1 MRGNSAAP
9 SGDSD
14 SRNCQFRGLR
24 EEDDNIALSSSSNM
38 CGVWLLA
45 CPLYTLISVV
55 FGSFCA
61 LFYSVFCP
69 LYSIVLCGS
78 RLLFVPL
85 CYFTRCRYRSVNR
98 RLLLL
103 DLSIR
108 SLLLTI
114 PVSMCRLKRLVSW
127 HPCAQRDSNFPLRD
141 VPMVIKLRCY
151 GCHGDAYRGR
161 DFRCVFIYL
170 DGVLVCRLLSSRFS
184 LTSRCLFVI
193 STSTG

>member
-1 MRGNSAAP
+1 MPPFVHYRSWYLAP
-9 SGDSD
+9 FVPFFILSFVPPFS
-14 SRNCQFRGLR
+14 
-24 EEDDNIALSSSSNM
+24 IALYSS
-38 CGVWLLA
+38 WLLFM
-45 CPLYTLISVV
+45 PLYH
-55 FGSFCA
+55 
-61 LFYSVFCP
+61 
-69 LYSIVLCGS
+69 
-78 RLLFVPL
+78 
-85 CYFTRCRYRSVNR
+85 FTPCRYRSVNR

-103 DLSIR
+103 DISLR

-141 VPMVIKLRCY
+141 VPMVIKLRCH

-170 DGVLVCRLLSSRFS
+170 DGVLVCRLLSSRLS
-184 LTSRCLFVI
+184 LISRCLFVI

>member
-1 MRGNSAAP
+1 
-9 SGDSD
+9 
-14 SRNCQFRGLR
+14 
-24 EEDDNIALSSSSNM
+24 M
-38 CGVWLLA
+38 CLVSFVPPLYINFCGIWLLS
-45 CPLYTLISVV
+45 CP
-55 FGSFCA
+55 FFC
-61 LFYSVFCP
+61 SVFCP
-69 LYSIVLCGS
+69 LYSIILCGS
-78 RLLFVPL
+78 RLLFVPPCHL
-85 CYFTRCRYRSVNR
+85 TWCRYRPVNR

-141 VPMVIKLRCY
+141 VPMVIKLRCH

-170 DGVLVCRLLSSRFS
+170 DGVLVCRLL
-184 LTSRCLFVI
+184 
-193 STSTG
+193 